1 MYLFKKKKI
10 KILFKKFLQSSN
22 ILKKGEKITQ
32 RAGLSPFSSK
42 FQEIIL
48 FLGFR
53 NSEHVKKQL
62 ARRSRARNAGGKI
75 DIRPDEPNVFIC
87 KVEEQIPFVV
97 SSLQSLNRRTSS
109 FSQIRAQNPKMAT
122 FHKAIFP
129 TPPSWVKL
137 ETFLEFP
144 WPDRCLLHSCVF
156 TACCQFASALG

>member
-1 MYLFKKKKI
+1 M
-10 KILFKKFLQSSN
+10 KILFKKNVLQSSN
-22 ILKKGEKITQ
+22 GFKKEEEEQVTQ

-62 ARRSRARNAGGKI
+62 ARRPRARNAGGKN
-75 DIRPDEPNVFIC
+75 DIGLDNRNVFIC

-97 SSLQSLNRRTSS
+97 SSLQSLDRRTSS
-109 FSQIRAQNPKMAT
+109 FSQIRTQNPKMAT

-129 TPPSWVKL
+129 TRPSWIEL
-137 ETFLEFP
+137 EKFLEFS
-144 WPDRCLLHSCVF
+144 WPHRRLSCGQVLHSCVF
-156 TACCQFASALG
+156 TARRQFVSALG